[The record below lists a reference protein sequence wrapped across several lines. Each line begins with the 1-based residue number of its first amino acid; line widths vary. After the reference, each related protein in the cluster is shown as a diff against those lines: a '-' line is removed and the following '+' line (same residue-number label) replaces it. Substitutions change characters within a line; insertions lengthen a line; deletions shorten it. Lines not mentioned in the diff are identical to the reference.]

1 MAGVTVCDIRGVAG
15 AGPQATL
22 QKTTA
27 VHIHQGVELHMN
39 YKEEYKTPKSR
50 YPSYEDWDIT
60 WLVNIAYASYKELRK
75 SYWEMTK

>member
-1 MAGVTVCDIRGVAG
+1 
-15 AGPQATL
+15 
-22 QKTTA
+22 
-27 VHIHQGVELHMN
+27 MN